1 LKRVRALLLL
11 LLAGCAESNSS
22 TDSLVGVPMTRNEVM
37 MFGTRRYRG
46 EPTQVFRAAAGA
58 LRALDYPIASE
69 SPETGVILTG
79 RKFIRTTI
87 VYRWPSAIPVVQ
99 TRQYV
104 LRLFSDPQTRDIV
117 VTAIPKLFNGD
128 EEISEQS
135 QWDLRS
141 ERMLWAQLFQ
151 QIDLVVPPAPMPP
164 PAPTVAPRR
173 TTP

>member
-1 LKRVRALLLL
+1 MTRVRFLLLL
-11 LLAGCAESNSS
+11 LLAGCAESNTS
-22 TDSLVGVPMTRNEVM
+22 TENLVGVPMTRNEVM

-117 VTAIPKLFNGD
+117 VTAIPKLYSGD
-128 EEISEQS
+128 EDISETG
-135 QWDLRS
+135 QWDLRA
-141 ERMLWAQLFQ
+141 ERANWAQLFQ
-151 QIDLVVPPAPMPP
+151 QMDLVIPPAPLAPP
-164 PAPTVAPRR
+164 PTSAPRR